1 MAAKRQIE
9 EIRSDLIQMFGRSD
23 AIVRALELKVRYYEI
38 GREFHM
44 VRKFSSYEKSLEY
57 VCNEFYVSKSTAKRA
72 IATFEAMVHDN
83 GLTKD
88 KTKT

>member
-1 MAAKRQIE
+1 MSAKKQIE
-9 EIRSDLIQMFGRSD
+9 AIRRDLIELFGMDD
-23 AIVRALELKVRYYEI
+23 AIIKAVELKVRYYEI